1 MGRMDRPMQ
10 MVAIMQ
16 EFGWTYD
23 QYMATP
29 NYVITL
35 IMEKMKRD
43 RKEQE
48 LAAKRA
54 RHG

>member
-1 MGRMDRPMQ
+1 MQ

-23 QYMATP
+23 EYMSTP
-29 NYVITL
+29 NWVATL

-43 RKEQE
+43 RKEEQ
-48 LAAKRA
+48 LAAKR
-54 RHG
+54 RSHGE